1 MAIQHEMEHQA
12 RNAARQA
19 GPGVVMLARLGYA
32 ARGVVYVIVGILAA
46 RVAMGRRSQV
56 EGTRGALAE
65 IIEKPFGRVMLG
77 IVALGLFGYALWRL
91 VQAGLD
97 PEHKGHDAGGTVKR
111 LGYALSGIVH
121 AGLAVTAARMV
132 MGSSSGGGG
141 DGSQAATWTGRLM
154 EAPAGRWLVALVG
167 LGIAAYGIYQF
178 YRAVKSDLAK
188 RLDLGKMRVRTRE
201 MAVRAA
207 KAGVAARGVVFL
219 LIAYFLV
226 RAAIDYEPSEARG
239 LQGALEALRDASYG
253 PWMLGIVALGL
264 IGYGLFEIVKARYRR
279 ISAT

>member
-46 RVAMGRRSQV
+46 RVAMGERSQV

-91 VQAGLD
+91 VQAALD
-97 PEHKGHDAGGTVKR
+97 PEHKGSDGKGTVKR

-121 AGLAVTAARMV
+121 AGLALTAARMV
-132 MGSSSGGGG
+132 TGSSSGGGG
-141 DGSQAATWTGRLM
+141 GSQTTTWTARLM

-167 LGIAAYGIYQF
+167 LGFAAYGIYQF
-178 YRAVKSDLAK
+178 YRAAKSDLAK

-201 MAVRAA
+201 MAIRAA
-207 KAGVAARGVVFL
+207 RAGVAARGVVFL
-219 LIAYFLV
+219 LIAYFLA
-226 RAAIDYEPSEARG
+226 RAAITYDPAEARG

-253 PWMLGIVALGL
+253 PWLLGIVALGL

>member
-1 MAIQHEMEHQA
+1 MAIQHEVGHHA
-12 RNAARQA
+12 RTAARQA

-32 ARGVVYVIVGILAA
+32 ARGVVYVIVGALAA
-46 RVAMGRRSQV
+46 RVAMGERSRV

-65 IIEKPFGRVMLG
+65 IIEKPFGRVMLA

-97 PEHKGHDAGGTVKR
+97 PERKGSDAGGAVKR
-111 LGYALSGIVH
+111 LGYALSGIIH
-121 AGLAVTAARMV
+121 AGLALTAARMV

-141 DGSQAATWTGRLM
+141 DGSQTQTWTARLM

-167 LGIAAYGIYQF
+167 LGFAAYGIYQF
-178 YRAVKSDLAK
+178 YRAAKSDLAK
-188 RLDLGKMRVRTRE
+188 RLDLGKMRARTRE
-201 MAVRAA
+201 MAIRAA
-207 KAGVAARGVVFL
+207 RAGVAARGVVFL

-226 RAAIDYEPSEARG
+226 RAAIDYNPAEARG

-253 PWMLGIVALGL
+253 PWLLGIVALGL

>member
-1 MAIQHEMEHQA
+1 MAIQHEMGHQA

-46 RVAMGRRSQV
+46 RVAMGERSRV
-56 EGTRGALAE
+56 EGTRGALTE
-65 IIEKPFGRVMLG
+65 IIDKPFGRVMLG

-97 PEHKGHDAGGTVKR
+97 PERKGSDGKGAVKR

-121 AGLAVTAARMV
+121 AGLALTAARMV
-132 MGSSSGGGG
+132 MGSSSGGG
-141 DGSQAATWTGRLM
+141 DGSQTATWTGRLM
-154 EAPAGRWLVALVG
+154 DAPAGRWLVALVG

-178 YRAVKSDLAK
+178 YRAAKSDLAK
-188 RLDLGKMRVRTRE
+188 RLDLGGMRARTRE
-201 MAVRAA
+201 MAIRAA

-219 LIAYFLV
+219 LIAYFLA
-226 RAAIDYEPSEARG
+226 RAAITYDPGEARG
-239 LQGALEALRDASYG
+239 LQGALEALREASYG
-253 PWMLGIVALGL
+253 PYLLGIVALGL

>member
-1 MAIQHEMEHQA
+1 MSITDRVEHHA
-12 RNAARQA
+12 RGAARDA
-19 GPGVVMLARLGYA
+19 APWVVGLARLGYA
-32 ARGVVYVIVGILAA
+32 ARGVVYVIVGVLAA
-46 RVAMGRRSQV
+46 RVAIGERSRV
-56 EGTRGALAE
+56 EGTRGALTE

-91 VQAGLD
+91 VQAVMD
-97 PEHKGHDAGGTVKR
+97 PERKGHDAGGTVKR

-132 MGSSSGGGG
+132 MGSSRGGGG
-141 DGSQAATWTGRLM
+141 NTQTWTARLM

-167 LGIAAYGIYQF
+167 LGFAAYGIYQF

-188 RLDLGKMRVRTRE
+188 RLNLSSMRVRTRE
-201 MAVRAA
+201 MAIRAA
-207 KAGVAARGVVFL
+207 RAGVAARGVVFL
-219 LIAYFLV
+219 LIAYFLA
-226 RAAIDYEPSEARG
+226 RAAIEYNPGEARG

-253 PWMLGIVALGL
+253 PYLLGAVAVGL

-279 ISAT
+279 ISPT

>member
-46 RVAMGRRSQV
+46 RVALGERSQV
-56 EGTRGALAE
+56 EGTRGALTE

-97 PEHKGHDAGGTVKR
+97 PEHKGSDGKGAVKR

-121 AGLAVTAARMV
+121 AGLALTAARMV

-141 DGSQAATWTGRLM
+141 SQTTTWTARLM
-154 EAPAGRWLVALVG
+154 DAPAGRWLVALVG
-167 LGIAAYGIYQF
+167 LGFAAYGIYQF

-188 RLDLGKMRVRTRE
+188 RLDLSRMRARTRE
-201 MAVRAA
+201 MAIRAA

-219 LIAYFLV
+219 LIAYFLA
-226 RAAIDYEPSEARG
+226 RAAITYNPGEARG
-239 LQGALEALRDASYG
+239 LQGALEALREASYG
-253 PWMLGIVALGL
+253 PWLLGIVALGL